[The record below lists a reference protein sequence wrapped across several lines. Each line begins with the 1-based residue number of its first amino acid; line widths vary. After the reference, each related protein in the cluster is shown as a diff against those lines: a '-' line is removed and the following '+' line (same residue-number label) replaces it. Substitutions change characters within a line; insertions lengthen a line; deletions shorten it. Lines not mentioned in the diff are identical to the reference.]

1 MKQKVTAYIPC
12 HNAESYLSRS
22 IEGVLRQTHEVD
34 ELLVI
39 DDGSRDSTLEIAAR
53 YPARVIRHD
62 RNRGLAAVRNT
73 GFRNARNELVA
84 ALDADCVP
92 EPDWLEKLVSRFDSE
107 AVAAVGGRLKETMQ
121 DSVADRWRR
130 AHMPQDWG
138 DTALLNPRFLFG
150 SNLLLRKSVVER
162 VEGYAESFRTN
173 GEDVDISQRIR
184 AQGFSLVYE
193 PGAVVK
199 HLRQDTVRTVLD
211 AYWRWWKFG
220 VRAYSNGI
228 RLRSVLG
235 HMVKVHFGTTFLG
248 LVRCDLSSKQY
259 ELLWLDALA
268 LLYMSYRD
276 FKLFLD
282 ATWGPPRSKFSGE
295 A

>member
-1 MKQKVTAYIPC
+1 MKPRVTAYIPC
-12 HNAESYLSRS
+12 YNAASHLPHS

-34 ELLVI
+34 ELLVV
-39 DDGSRDSTLEIAAR
+39 DDGSRDSTPEIAAR
-53 YPARVIRHD
+53 YPVRVIRHD
-62 RNRGLAAVRNT
+62 RNRGLAAARNT
-73 GFRNARNELVA
+73 AFRNARNELVA
-84 ALDADCVP
+84 GLDVDCVP
-92 EPDWLEKLVSRFDSE
+92 EPDWLEKLVSRLDSE
-107 AVAAVGGRLKETMQ
+107 AVAAVGGRLEEAML

-138 DTALLNPRFLFG
+138 DATLLNPRFLFG
-150 SNLLLRKSVVER
+150 SNLLLRRSVLER
-162 VEGYAESFRTN
+162 VGGYAENFRTN

-199 HLRQDTVRTVLD
+199 HLRQDTIRSVLD
-211 AYWRWWKFG
+211 AYWRWWRFG
-220 VRAYSNGI
+220 VRAYSNGV

-248 LVRCDLSSKQY
+248 LVGRDLSSKQY
-259 ELLWLDALA
+259 ELLWLDTLA
-268 LLYMSYRD
+268 LFYMPYRD

-282 ATWGPPRSKFSGE
+282 ASWISPRSKVSRE